1 MVSPQT
7 QDRNRLRLFK
17 TYCSCDWRYGSVKFL
32 VSSLVFAALLLGNAY
47 SARAQTQITLLVPG
61 PMGRETMDELIAGFE
76 SKTGDK
82 VKVTYGQGSRD
93 TPPYG
98 TRQLVAR
105 GQALDVSIIFA
116 PYPPAVASGNVEPK
130 SATPLARIVLGLT
143 VQKGASK
150 PDISTT
156 AAVKRTLLAAKS
168 IVIVDPSTGTLGGQA
183 MDSLKKLGLV
193 EQVKPKLKTV
203 EGSQEAEAMVAKG
216 EAELFIG
223 PEVSDRLREGV
234 DLVGALPRG
243 ASTPI
248 DVVGYVSTKAK
259 DPKAAKALL
268 QYLASPEAEAA
279 YKAARLEP
287 AH

>member
-1 MVSPQT
+1 MSFERLGQQT
-7 QDRNRLRLFK
+7 
-17 TYCSCDWRYGSVKFL
+17 VKSWA
-32 VSSLVFAALLLGNAY
+32 SSLVVALVLLGNAFV
-47 SARAQTQITLLVPG
+47 AFAQTEITLLVPG
-61 PMGRETMDELIAGFE
+61 PMGRETMDRVVAGFE
-76 SKTGDK
+76 SETGDK

-98 TRQLVAR
+98 TRQLVAH

-116 PYPPAVASGNVEPK
+116 PYPPAVESGNVDPK
-130 SATPLARIVLGLT
+130 SATRLGRIVLGIS
-143 VQKGASK
+143 VQKGAPK

-168 IVIVDPSTGTLGGQA
+168 IVVVDPATGTLGGQA

-216 EAELFIG
+216 EAEVFIG
-223 PEVSDRLREGV
+223 PEVSDKLREGV

-248 DVVGYVSTKAK
+248 DVVGYVSAKAK
-259 DPKAAKALL
+259 DHKAAQALL
-268 QYLASPEAEAA
+268 RYLASPEAEAA
-279 YKAARLEP
+279 YKAAKLEP

>member
-1 MVSPQT
+1 M
-7 QDRNRLRLFK
+7 
-17 TYCSCDWRYGSVKFL
+17 KFW
-32 VSSLVFAALLLGNAY
+32 VSSIVVAALLLGNAY
-47 SARAQTQITLLVPG
+47 AARGQTEITLLVPG
-61 PMGRETMDELIAGFE
+61 PMGRETMDKLIAGFE
-76 SKTGDK
+76 SKTGDE

-116 PYPPAVASGNVEPK
+116 PYPPVVASGNVEPK

-193 EQVKPKLKTV
+193 QQVKPKLKTV

-234 DLVGALPRG
+234 DLAGALPRG

-287 AH
+287 TH

>member
-1 MVSPQT
+1 MKS
-7 QDRNRLRLFK
+7 
-17 TYCSCDWRYGSVKFL
+17 WR
-32 VSSLVFAALLLGNAY
+32 SSLVVATLLIGSAY
-47 SARAQTQITLLVPG
+47 VARAQTEITLLVPG
-61 PMGRETMDELIAGFE
+61 PMGRETMDKLIAGFE

-93 TPPYG
+93 NPPYG

-105 GQALDVSIIFA
+105 GQGLDVSIIFA
-116 PYPPAVASGNVEPK
+116 PYPQAVTSGNVDRK
-130 SATPLARIVLGLT
+130 SATELAKIVLGMS
-143 VQKGASK
+143 VRKGAPK

-156 AAVKRTLLAAKS
+156 TALKRTLLAAKS

-183 MDSLKKLGLV
+183 MDALRKLGLV
-193 EQVKPKLKTV
+193 EQVKSKLKTV
-203 EGSQEAEAMVAKG
+203 EGSPDAEAMVAKG

-234 DLVGALPRG
+234 DLVGPLPRG
-243 ASTPI
+243 AATPI
-248 DVVGYVSTKAK
+248 DVVGYVSAKAG
-259 DPKAAKALL
+259 DPRAAKALL

>member
-1 MVSPQT
+1 MVSRQT
-7 QDRNRLRLFK
+7 QTVASWGVGN
-17 TYCSCDWRYGSVKFL
+17 VKFWC
-32 VSSLVFAALLLGNAY
+32 SSLVVTVLLLGNAY
-47 SARAQTQITLLVPG
+47 TARAQTEITLLVPG
-61 PMGRETMDELIAGFE
+61 PMGRETVDKLIAGFE
-76 SKTGDK
+76 SETGDK
-82 VKVTYGQGSRD
+82 VQATYGQGSRE

-98 TRQLVAR
+98 TRQLVAH

-116 PYPPAVASGNVEPK
+116 PYPPAVASGNVDPK
-130 SATPLARIVLGLT
+130 SATRLARIVLGLS
-143 VQKGASK
+143 VKKGAPK

-223 PEVSDRLREGV
+223 PEVSDKLREGV
-234 DLVGALPRG
+234 DLVGPLPSG

-248 DVVGYVSTKAK
+248 DVVGYVSSKAK

-279 YKAARLEP
+279 YKAARLGP

>member
-1 MVSPQT
+1 
-7 QDRNRLRLFK
+7 
-17 TYCSCDWRYGSVKFL
+17 L

-47 SARAQTQITLLVPG
+47 LARAQTEITLLVPG
-61 PMGRETMDELIAGFE
+61 PMGRETVDKLIAGFE
-76 SKTGDK
+76 SETGDK
-82 VKVTYGQGSRD
+82 VKATYGQGSRE

-98 TRQLVAR
+98 TRQLVAHD
-105 GQALDVSIIFA
+105 QALDVSIIFA
-116 PYPPAVASGNVEPK
+116 PYPQAVASGNVDPK
-130 SATPLARIVLGLT
+130 SATRLARIVLGLS
-143 VQKGASK
+143 VKKGAPK

-203 EGSQEAEAMVAKG
+203 EGSQEAEGMVAKG
-216 EAELFIG
+216 EMELFIG

-248 DVVGYVSTKAK
+248 DVVGYVSSKAK

-268 QYLASPEAEAA
+268 QYLASLEAEAA

>member
-1 MVSPQT
+1 MIRVVHRFEET
-7 QDRNRLRLFK
+7 VKLLF
-17 TYCSCDWRYGSVKFL
+17 
-32 VSSLVFAALLLGNAY
+32 SSLLVGVFLLG
-47 SARAQTQITLLVPG
+47 SAWVAHAQTEITALVPG
-61 PMGRETMDELIAGFE
+61 PMGRETMDKLIADFE
-76 SKTGDK
+76 GKTGDK
-82 VKVTYGQGSRD
+82 VKATYGQGNRE

-105 GQALDVSIIFA
+105 GQGLDISIIFA
-116 PYPPAVASGNVEPK
+116 PYPQAVSSGNVDPK
-130 SATPLARIVLGLT
+130 SATTLARIVLGLS
-143 VQKGASK
+143 VQKGAVK
-150 PDISTT
+150 PDISTA
-156 AAVKRTLLAAKS
+156 AAVKQTLLAAKS
-168 IVIVDPSTGTLGGQA
+168 IVIVDPTTGTLGGQA
-183 MDSLKKLGLV
+183 MEALKKLGLV

-234 DLVGALPRG
+234 DLVGGLPRA

-248 DVVGYVSTKAK
+248 DVVGYISTKAK
-259 DPKAAKALL
+259 DFKAAKMLL
-268 QYLASPEAEAA
+268 QYLASPQAEAA

>member
-7 QDRNRLRLFK
+7 RDRNRLHLFK
-17 TYCSCDWRYGSVKFL
+17 TYWFMRLEVGSVKFL
-32 VSSLVFAALLLGNAY
+32 VWPVVVAALLLGNAY
-47 SARAQTQITLLVPG
+47 LARAQTEITLLVPG
-61 PMGRETMDELIAGFE
+61 PMGRETMDKLIAGFE
-76 SKTGDK
+76 SRTGDK

-105 GQALDVSIIFA
+105 GQGLDVSIIFA
-116 PYPPAVASGNVEPK
+116 PYPLAVASRNVEPK

-143 VQKGASK
+143 VQKGAPN

-203 EGSQEAEAMVAKG
+203 EGSQDAEAMVAKG

-248 DVVGYVSTKAK
+248 GVVGYVSSKAK

-287 AH
+287 TH

>member
-1 MVSPQT
+1 M
-7 QDRNRLRLFK
+7 
-17 TYCSCDWRYGSVKFL
+17 KFW
-32 VSSLVFAALLLGNAY
+32 VSSIVVAALLLGNAY
-47 SARAQTQITLLVPG
+47 APRGQTEITLLVPG
-61 PMGRETMDELIAGFE
+61 PMGRETMDRLIAGFE
-76 SKTGDK
+76 SKTGDN

-130 SATPLARIVLGLT
+130 SATSLARIVLGLT

-203 EGSQEAEAMVAKG
+203 EGSQEAEGMVAKG

-234 DLVGALPRG
+234 DLVGALPQG

-268 QYLASPEAEAA
+268 QYLASPEAEGA

>member
-1 MVSPQT
+1 
-7 QDRNRLRLFK
+7 
-17 TYCSCDWRYGSVKFL
+17 VKFWC
-32 VSSLVFAALLLGNAY
+32 SSLVVAALLLGNAY
-47 SARAQTQITLLVPG
+47 AGNAQTEITLLVPG
-61 PMGRETMDELIAGFE
+61 PMGRETVDKLIAGFE
-76 SKTGDK
+76 SETGDK
-82 VKVTYGQGSRD
+82 VKATYGQGSRE

-98 TRQLVAR
+98 TRQLVTH

-116 PYPPAVASGNVEPK
+116 PYPPAVASGNVDPK
-130 SATPLARIVLGLT
+130 SATRLARIVLGLS
-143 VQKGASK
+143 VKKGAPK

-216 EAELFIG
+216 EAELFFG
-223 PEVSDRLREGV
+223 PEVSDKLREGV
-234 DLVGALPRG
+234 DLVGPLPRG

-248 DVVGYVSTKAK
+248 DVVGYVSSKAK

-279 YKAARLEP
+279 YKAARLGP